1 MPASQQVSTAHSN
14 TVMMHYQ
21 QHSITINYTAI
32 STIPHWMHRPVTR
45 LLHSGPITIYN
56 HTYLPD
62 ITHQIH
68 LHGVNVWTHIK
79 TVNYNG

>member
-32 STIPHWMHRPVTR
+32 STIPH
-45 LLHSGPITIYN
+45 
-56 HTYLPD
+56 
-62 ITHQIH
+62 
-68 LHGVNVWTHIK
+68 
-79 TVNYNG
+79 